1 MYAIL
6 SFALFALSAQA
17 PASAAMPGDLSRGGT
32 VLMLGD
38 SILDNHKG
46 EHRVEAVMLRLAGQ
60 KTPHAKWTIYNEA
73 YGGRYIGPKIGE
85 PQGVSTPLFTTATT
99 GPFFD
104 SVARHPQV
112 DAVIVNFAANDG
124 KVYSPEHFRK
134 RLEALGELLEKA
146 YPGARLIFSTSMYL
160 DPAHS
165 APYHLAQ
172 SHVAGFRDGGSRNDY
187 LEPYNDEIRRFTAAH
202 GFVLADT
209 YRRLVAETAKGNWD
223 LRLRQ
228 NNSANPQDDAKHAGD
243 MGWFDNIHPNDRGT
257 AVLAELLL
265 EALTGPARGAG
276 R

>member
-6 SFALFALSAQA
+6 SYALFALSAQA
-17 PASAAMPGDLSRGGT
+17 QSPGATPRDLSRGGT

-38 SILDNHKG
+38 SILDLHQG

-73 YGGRYIGPKIGE
+73 YGGQYIGPRIGE
-85 PQGVSTPLFTTATT
+85 PQAVSTPLFTTGTT
-99 GPFFD
+99 GAFFD
-104 SVARHPQV
+104 AVARHPEV
-112 DAVIVNFAANDG
+112 DAVIVNFAANDS
-124 KVYSPEHFRK
+124 KVYPPEHFRQ
-134 RLEALGELLEKA
+134 RLEALGELLAKT

-165 APYHLAQ
+165 APYHPAQ

-209 YRRLVAETAKGNWD
+209 YRRIAAETAKGNWD

-228 NNSANPQDDAKHAGD
+228 ENSGDPKDDAKHAGD
-243 MGWFDNIHPNDRGT
+243 MAWFNNIHPNDRGT
-257 AVLAELLL
+257 AVIAELLL
-265 EALTGPARGAG
+265 EALTKPPGAA
-276 R
+276 